1 MTAMNTGQF
10 LLNGLRIVVIDL
22 LLAGDNALVIA
33 LAVRS
38 LPRKERRIG
47 IACGAA
53 LAVLLRV
60 ALTVVAAR
68 LLTIE
73 YLKLAGG
80 LFVLWIAW
88 RVLADVSEPPDAAPA
103 PKRLLQA
110 IWYVVFAD
118 LTMSTDNILAI
129 AGASAGHFGLI
140 VFGLALSIPF
150 VVFSSNLLADLM
162 NRFPAMIYIGVAIL
176 GQVGA
181 DMVLTDPSLV
191 RSFHP
196 SAALRFG
203 IEAVVVAA
211 LLIAGWFRAKRQT
224 R

>member
-1 MTAMNTGQF
+1 MSTGQF
-10 LLNGLRIVVIDL
+10 LLNGLRIVLIDL

-38 LPRKERRIG
+38 LPRRERRIG
-47 IACGAA
+47 TICGAA
-53 LAVLLRV
+53 FAVLLRV
-60 ALTVVAAR
+60 ALTLVAAR
-68 LLTIE
+68 LLDVE

-80 LFVLWIAW
+80 VFVLWIAW
-88 RVLADVSEPPDAAPA
+88 KVLGDVCEAPGQA
-103 PKRLLQA
+103 PSPKRLLEA

-129 AGASAGHFGLI
+129 AGASGGHFGLI
-140 VFGLALSIPF
+140 LFGLALSIPF

-162 NRFPAMIYIGVAIL
+162 NRYPATVYLGVGIL

-181 DMVLTDPSLV
+181 EMALTDPALA
-191 RSFHP
+191 RALHP
-196 SAALRFG
+196 SAIARYSV
-203 IEAVVVAA
+203 EAAVVAV
-211 LLIAGWFRAKRQT
+211 LLVAGWLRNR

>member
-1 MTAMNTGQF
+1 MVPGHF
-10 LLNGLRIVVIDL
+10 LINGLRIVLIDL
-22 LLAGDNALVIA
+22 LLASDNALVIA

-38 LPRKERRIG
+38 LPARQRRIG
-47 IACGAA
+47 TAAGAA
-53 LAVLLRV
+53 FAVLLRV
-60 ALTVVAAR
+60 VLTIAAAR
-68 LLTIE
+68 LLMIE

-88 RVLADVSEPPDAAPA
+88 KVLGDASEPPDAVPA

-129 AGASAGHFGLI
+129 AGASGGHFGLI
-140 VFGLALSIPF
+140 VFGLCLSIPF
-150 VVFSSNLLADLM
+150 VVFSANLLADLM
-162 NRFPAMIYIGVAIL
+162 NRFPITIYLGVAIL

-191 RSFHP
+191 HALHP
-196 SAALRFG
+196 SNALRYG
-203 IEAVVVAA
+203 IEAAAVAV
-211 LLIAGWFRAKRQT
+211 LLIAGRVRARS
-224 R
+224 

>member
-1 MTAMNTGQF
+1 MTAGQF
-10 LLNGLRIVVIDL
+10 LLNGLRIVLIDL

-38 LPRKERRIG
+38 LPRRERRVG
-47 IACGAA
+47 TACGAA

-60 ALTVVAAR
+60 VLTFVAAK
-68 LLTIE
+68 LLDVE

-88 RVLADVSEPPDAAPA
+88 KVLGDVCEAPQQEAA

-118 LTMSTDNILAI
+118 LTMSTDNIIAI
-129 AGASAGHFGLI
+129 AGSSGGNIGLI
-140 VFGLALSIPF
+140 IFGLALSIPF

-162 NRFPAMIYIGVAIL
+162 NRYPWTVYLGVGIL

-181 DMVLTDPSLV
+181 EMVLTDAAVARAL
-191 RSFHP
+191 HP
-196 SAALRFG
+196 SNALRYG
-203 IEAVVVAA
+203 IEAAAVAV
-211 LLIAGWFRAKRQT
+211 LIVAGWMKNRKNR

>member
-1 MTAMNTGQF
+1 MSTGQF

-22 LLAGDNALVIA
+22 LLASDNALVIA

-38 LPRKERRIG
+38 LPRRERRLG
-47 IACGAA
+47 TACGAA
-53 LAVLLRV
+53 LAVLLRI

-88 RVLADVSEPPDAAPA
+88 KVLGDVSEAPDAAAA

-129 AGASAGHFGLI
+129 AGASGGHFGLI

-162 NRFPAMIYIGVAIL
+162 NRFPVTIYLGVAIL

-191 RSFHP
+191 RALHP
-196 SAALRFG
+196 STALRWA
-203 IEAVVVAA
+203 IEATAVAV
-211 LLIAGWFRAKRQT
+211 LLVAGWWSSRR
-224 R
+224 

>member
-1 MTAMNTGQF
+1 MSTSQF

-22 LLAGDNALVIA
+22 LLASDNALVIA

-38 LPRKERRIG
+38 LPRKERRVG
-47 IACGAA
+47 TACGAA

-60 ALTVVAAR
+60 ALTFVAAR

-88 RVLADVSEPPDAAPA
+88 KVLGDVCEPPDAAPA

-129 AGASAGHFGLI
+129 AGASNGHFGLI

-162 NRFPAMIYIGVAIL
+162 NRFPVTIYLGVGIL

-191 RSFHP
+191 RALHP
-196 SAALRFG
+196 SAALRWA
-203 IEAVVVAA
+203 IEAAVVAA
-211 LLIAGWFRAKRQT
+211 LLVAGWWRSR